1 MFENL
6 KAEMARHNKKNSD
19 VAEILGIT
27 ADSVSFKLNGN
38 MPFTVHEVWK
48 LADVF
53 NCSID
58 YLAGKFPRRIAK
70 C

>member
-6 KAEMARHNKKNSD
+6 KAEMTRHNKTNSD
-19 VAEILGIT
+19 VAKILKIT
-27 ADSVSFKLNGN
+27 ANSVSFKLNGKS
-38 MPFTVHEVWK
+38 PFTIHEVWK

-58 YLAGKFPRRIAK
+58 YLAGRNTPTTRK
-70 C
+70 